1 MAAPPSAAPGWLEG
15 CAVLLVRGLFG
26 AWIPGHFRA
35 PLQRLRA
42 LGCEALIAHTAPAG
56 TLAQNQALLAA
67 QVRRLVAQGRRPVF
81 LAHSKGGIE
90 VLLMLA
96 AEPGLAQATAGFVG
110 VQMPWAGAPYLES
123 VFCGSHRD
131 SRKRAD
137 AWREGLDAAVLT
149 LAGARAA
156 CAELNAD
163 TLAPHRARI
172 AAQAWPFEPWCVAT
186 QASRPSRS
194 LELKHERLNR
204 IRPGQPHDGVAYT
217 ADQQGLAARTLL
229 LEGIDHAQPSV
240 GGLGFAHDR
249 FWAALLMLLDPAEAR
264 A

>member
-1 MAAPPSAAPGWLEG
+1 
-15 CAVLLVRGLFG
+15 
-26 AWIPGHFRA
+26 
-35 PLQRLRA
+35 
-42 LGCEALIAHTAPAG
+42 
-56 TLAQNQALLAA
+56 
-67 QVRRLVAQGRRPVF
+67 
-81 LAHSKGGIE
+81 
-90 VLLMLA
+90 
-96 AEPGLAQATAGFVG
+96 
-110 VQMPWAGAPYLES
+110 
-123 VFCGSHRD
+123 VFCGRHRD
-131 SRKRAD
+131 SRIRAD
-137 AWREGLDAAVLT
+137 AWREGLDAAVLS

-172 AAQAWPFEPWCVAT
+172 AAQAWPFATWCVAT
-186 QASRPSRS
+186 QARQPSRS
-194 LELKHERLNR
+194 LELKHARLNR

-217 ADQQGLAARTLL
+217 ADQWGPASHTLL